1 MSNSELNKTLEKLSS
16 ISFCARGNSSFKF
29 LSLAHHLNID
39 FLRDCYNNLDRNKA
53 VGIDNVSWHEY
64 GNNLEHNLE
73 RLVIKLKNKTY
84 KPLPSK
90 RVNIPK
96 GNNELRPLGI
106 SAIENKIVE
115 SGLTR
120 ILSSIYEA
128 DFYDFS
134 YGFRPKK
141 SAHQALKVI
150 GDSINFKA
158 VNYVVEADIKGF
170 FDTVDHAL
178 LLDFLRI
185 RIGDNSLLI
194 LIEKFLKAGYVDANK
209 FNKTDVGTPQGSILS
224 PMLSNIF
231 LHNVLDKWF
240 TDVVRNY
247 TSGYVEMVR
256 YADDFIVL
264 TQNENDAN
272 KILKAL
278 NNRFSKYKLSLH
290 PDKTSVFSFGRLEK
304 HKSLREQRKANTFD
318 FLGFTH
324 YCDKTRKGRFK
335 VGRKTSAKKFRAKA
349 KDLNLWLKSIRN
361 LVLTKDWWKVLAAKL
376 RGHYQYYGVSENYRS
391 IHKFYSL
398 AIKLARKWLNR
409 RSQKKAMSW
418 IKMSQYLLLYP
429 LPKPGIKQ
437 NFYVNS

>member
-1 MSNSELNKTLEKLSS
+1 M
-16 ISFCARGNSSFKF
+16 
-29 LSLAHHLNID
+29 
-39 FLRDCYNNLDRNKA
+39 
-53 VGIDNVSWHEY
+53 
-64 GNNLEHNLE
+64 
-73 RLVIKLKNKTY
+73 
-84 KPLPSK
+84 
-90 RVNIPK
+90 
-96 GNNELRPLGI
+96 
-106 SAIENKIVE
+106 
-115 SGLTR
+115 
-120 ILSSIYEA
+120 
-128 DFYDFS
+128 
-134 YGFRPKK
+134 
-141 SAHQALKVI
+141 
-150 GDSINFKA
+150 
-158 VNYVVEADIKGF
+158 EADIKGF

-318 FLGFTH
+318 L
-324 YCDKTRKGRFK
+324 
-335 VGRKTSAKKFRAKA
+335 
-349 KDLNLWLKSIRN
+349 
-361 LVLTKDWWKVLAAKL
+361 LVAV
-376 RGHYQYYGVSENYRS
+376 
-391 IHKFYSL
+391 
-398 AIKLARKWLNR
+398 
-409 RSQKKAMSW
+409 
-418 IKMSQYLLLYP
+418 
-429 LPKPGIKQ
+429 
-437 NFYVNS
+437 